1 MDPLSDIFH
10 LLKVE
15 SMLSARF
22 EAHGAWSLRFSAYQ
36 HMKFGGVLAGAFW
49 LWFEDGAPPLRL
61 NQGDFY
67 LLTQGQAYCTGSDP
81 SLAPADGRAV
91 LAANRFEDGIVRYGQ
106 GGERVSAAGGRFV
119 FDSHASGLLLKSLPP
134 LIHIPAASETAPAL
148 RATLDLLRLETETS
162 HPGASVAASSLANL
176 VLVQVLRAHLASGAH
191 APGWLGALVD
201 PRIGKALGLMH
212 ADVARHW
219 KVDELAAAV
228 AMSRTAFSERFRT
241 RVGMTPIDY
250 LTHWR
255 VAKAKAAL
263 EAGQSIAA
271 VAESTGYGS
280 EAAFHSAFKRI
291 VGQSPGRY
299 RRQQSSGPADKSPRR
314 DK

>member
-1 MDPLSDIFH
+1 MDPLSDVFH

-15 SMLSARF
+15 SVLSARF

-81 SLAPADGRAV
+81 SLAPVDGRVV
-91 LAANRFEDGIVRYGQ
+91 LAANRCEDGIVRYGQ
-106 GGERVSAAGGRFV
+106 GEESVSAAGGRFI
-119 FDSHASGLLLKSLPP
+119 FDTNVGSLLLKSLPP
-134 LIHIPAASETAPAL
+134 LIHIPAASESAPAL
-148 RATLDLLRLETETS
+148 RATLELLRFETET
-162 HPGASVAASSLANL
+162 PRPAASVAAASLANL
-176 VLVQVLRAHLASGAH
+176 VLVQVLRAYLASGEH
-191 APGWLGALVD
+191 APGWLGALAE
-201 PRIGKALGLMH
+201 PKLGKALCLMH

-219 KVDELAAAV
+219 KVEELAAAV

-250 LTHWR
+250 LAHWR
-255 VAKAKAAL
+255 IAKACAAL
-263 EAGQSIAA
+263 SAGKSIAS
-271 VAESTGYGS
+271 VAESIGYGS
-280 EAAFHSAFKRI
+280 EAAFHTAFKRI

-299 RRQQSSGPADKSPRR
+299 RRLRREASVHKKLGPA
-314 DK
+314 